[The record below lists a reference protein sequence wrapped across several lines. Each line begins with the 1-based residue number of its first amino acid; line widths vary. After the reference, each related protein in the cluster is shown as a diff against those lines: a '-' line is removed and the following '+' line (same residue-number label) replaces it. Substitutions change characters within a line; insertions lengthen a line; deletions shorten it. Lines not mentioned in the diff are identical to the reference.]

1 MSLEMPITKNR
12 VIRNGSELRSEFICC
27 QQFNFRLR
35 DVDGFLFEEA
45 EELKPARTHVFFK
58 HYTVSIPDQE
68 KVLYVYLSKNLNCQ
82 PVE

>member
-12 VIRNGSELRSEFICC
+12 VIRNGSEPRSEFICC

-45 EELKPARTHVFFK
+45 EEFSPAKTHVYFK
-58 HYTVSIPDQE
+58 TYTASVPDNE
-68 KVLYVYLSKNLNCQ
+68 KVLYSYLSKNLNCL